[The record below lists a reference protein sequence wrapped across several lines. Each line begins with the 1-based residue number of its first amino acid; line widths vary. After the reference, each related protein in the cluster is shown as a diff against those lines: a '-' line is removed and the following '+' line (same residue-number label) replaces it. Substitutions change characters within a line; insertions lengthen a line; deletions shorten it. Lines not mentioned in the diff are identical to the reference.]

1 MPPPEAFRA
10 FDAAFLPWM
19 RRRIAGI
26 HIAGLPLAHPPD
38 RPLIIVS
45 NHVSWWD
52 GFLLRQVQ
60 WLLRPGAP
68 LHIVMLEHELQ
79 RRPLLGM
86 LGAVGIDPRKPGSV
100 VRTLRLLAERLERRP
115 DSVVLYFP
123 QGKIWPSHR
132 RALGFQRGIELF
144 ARHLPPADIL
154 PVGIHLEPLA
164 APAPH
169 AFVAAAGP
177 LAARTATAAALES
190 VVERELD
197 SIFGLLAR
205 YGEDA
210 PAQWPG
216 VHGSL
221 DTRSRSGVSAPLAR
235 AGR

>member
-1 MPPPEAFRA
+1 MPQPEAFRA

-26 HIAGLPLAHPPD
+26 HIAGLPVAHPAD
-38 RPLIIVS
+38 RPLILVS

-68 LHIVMLEHELQ
+68 LHTVMLEHELQ
-79 RRPLLGM
+79 RRPLLRM
-86 LGAVGIDPRKPGSV
+86 LGAVGIDPQNPGSV
-100 VRTLRLLAERLERRP
+100 ARALRLLGERLERRP
-115 DSVVLYFP
+115 DSVVLFFP

-132 RALGFQRGIELF
+132 RPLGFKRGIELF
-144 ARHLPPADIL
+144 ARHLPQSDVL

-164 APAPH
+164 TPAPH
-169 AFVAAAGP
+169 AFIAASEVV
-177 LAARTATAAALES
+177 AARTAKAAALES

-197 SIFGLLAR
+197 SIFGLLAK

-216 VHGSL
+216 VYGSL
-221 DTRSRSGVSAPLAR
+221 GTRSRNRVSAPLAR